1 MNRHLLSNSAFSAA
15 SWLLLFGA
23 TAAIAMTGFEIYNS
37 HLRSAAGQQFNFGSA
52 PTAARGGNVG
62 LASTINSHLF
72 GTVPVKVKPKVEK
85 PKVVEAPETRL
96 NLSLTGVVTAP
107 DPKNSHA
114 MIEIERGQTSVVRV
128 GAEIG
133 KTGAQLNAVFADHI
147 LIDHR
152 GEIEKL
158 AINRESLDL
167 TNVSANNAQ
176 TISALN
182 FNVAEFEALAAVD
195 PRDIDISSLLP
206 APQPVQEQAPQ
217 EQTAGGDPVEGD
229 QGSAVTGVDSE
240 TMQQQNDEALLA
252 ADRQKQIEDEQR
264 QQEEEIRQQQLQQ
277 QQLQQQQLQQQQP
290 NQVDSQGRPI
300 RKNVPGGLKQI

>member
-1 MNRHLLSNSAFSAA
+1 MNRHLFSNSAFSAA

-23 TAAIAMTGFEIYNS
+23 MASMAITGFEIYNS
-37 HLRSAAGQQFNFGSA
+37 HLRADAGQQFNFGSVPA
-52 PTAARGGNVG
+52 TARGANAG

-72 GTVPVKVKPKVEK
+72 GTVPVQVKPKIEK

-133 KTGAQLNAVFADHI
+133 KTGAQLNAVFPDHI

-152 GEIEKL
+152 GKIEKL
-158 AINRESLDL
+158 AIDRESLDL
-167 TNVSANNAQ
+167 TDVSASNAQ

-206 APQPVQEQAPQ
+206 APQPIQEQVLQGQAV
-217 EQTAGGDPVEGD
+217 DGD
-229 QGSAVTGVDSE
+229 QGAAASGINTEA
-240 TMQQQNDEALLA
+240 MQQQNDEALMA
-252 ADRQKQIEDEQR
+252 ADRLKQIEDEQR

-277 QQLQQQQLQQQQP
+277 QQLQEQQLQQQQP
-290 NQVDSQGRPI
+290 NRVDSQGRPI
-300 RKNVPGGLKQI
+300 KENVPGGLKQI